1 VGRFT
6 RLAVV
11 VLAVV
16 STGLV
21 PGMPARA
28 AGGTDIEAEP
38 VLTGLQWPAAF
49 AFRSDGS
56 IYYGNRDSGV
66 IRLYNATTGG
76 THLFFRIPGA
86 VATGGMGLLGLTLHP
101 DFHNQPFV
109 YAYAT
114 RKVNGTIVEQI
125 LRIRSR
131 QGVGASWSVIFSHA
145 TAVNRFHYGGPM
157 VFGAGGL
164 LFVFVGDGLQ
174 SSDAQD
180 LSTPAGKILR
190 MTAAGK
196 APGTN
201 VLGHR
206 IFTRGVRNSFGMA
219 VDPDG
224 GGLWETENGPECNDE
239 LNRFSNGANGGW
251 GPRENCAGTSPSDTN
266 TSGPKPR
273 TPPLWWTETTIA
285 PTGMAFCPS
294 TGCGLPGS
302 EGHLFFGDW
311 NDHAVHEATLDAGR
325 LEIGSESTVLTRD
338 RGILSMQRNP
348 VDGVLYFSDPT
359 GIYRLVS
366 S

>member
-1 VGRFT
+1 
-6 RLAVV
+6 LI

-16 STGLV
+16 AGVV
-21 PGMPARA
+21 PGVPARA

-38 VLTGLQWPAAF
+38 VLTGLTWPAAF

-56 IYYGNRDSGV
+56 IYYGNRDTGV
-66 IRLYNATTGG
+66 IRLHNATTGG
-76 THLFFRIPGA
+76 THVFYRIPD
-86 VATGGMGLLGLTLHP
+86 VVPTGGMGLLGLTLHP
-101 DFHNQPFV
+101 DFHNEPFV
-109 YAYAT
+109 YAYVT
-114 RKVNGTIVEQI
+114 RSLGGQIYEQI
-125 LRIRSR
+125 LRIRSVR
-131 QGVGASWSVIFSHA
+131 GVGVSWSVIFSHA

-157 VFGAGGL
+157 VFGSGGL

-174 SSDAQD
+174 SADAQD
-180 LSTPAGKILR
+180 LTTPAGKVLR
-190 MTAAGK
+190 MTAGGK

-206 IFTRGVRNSFGMA
+206 IFVRGVRNSFGMA

-251 GPRENCAGTSPSDTN
+251 GPRENCSGTSPNDTN
-266 TSGPKPR
+266 NSGPRPR
-273 TPPLWWTETTIA
+273 TRPLWWVEETIA
-285 PTGMAFCPS
+285 PTGMAFCAS

-311 NDHAVHEATLDAGR
+311 NNHVIHEVTLTGDR
-325 LEIGSESTVLTRD
+325 LGVASEATVLTHD

-348 VDGVLYFSDPT
+348 VDGVLYFSDQT
-359 GIYRLVS
+359 GIFKLVAS
-366 S
+366 